1 MKKKLVLI
9 IACIVTIVM
18 GFAGCGNSNFGIVVN
33 EDLNIEITAEN
44 ADKDMTGAASTFTV
58 GEGDDVHIEPNFE
71 EGKVL
76 VEFYPIDA
84 ADDANADAE
93 ELMKKGEPE
102 FDVEVSGT
110 EPIECGFAAGDYMV
124 NATVLEKANGTAVIS
139 LITAEEKDPWT
150 KVSSAAEAAKGAGN
164 MEDFEV
170 PQQLKINDL
179 TFSDPA
185 FSHLDGV
192 AQAYYESG
200 AIGIYVR
207 KACGIYGGPMTDR
220 DLESFPQHWTQQVGD
235 DKDDVVDCYGMEKD
249 SAIVIQWGDA
259 EECYTVTSQGLGGEE
274 YGMDAATVSRLED
287 VID

>member
-1 MKKKLVLI
+1 MKKKLVLM
-9 IACIVTIVM
+9 IACIVAIVM
-18 GFAGCGNSNFGIVVN
+18 GFAGCGSSNFGVVVN

-235 DKDDVVDCYGMEKD
+235 DKDDVVECYGMEKD

>member
-18 GFAGCGNSNFGIVVN
+18 GFAGCGSSNFGVVVN

-110 EPIECGFAAGDYMV
+110 EPIECGFAAGDYLV
-124 NATVLEKANGTAVIS
+124 NATVLEKASGTAVIS

-150 KVSSAAEAAKGAGN
+150 KVSSAAEAVKGAGGI
-164 MEDFEV
+164 EDLEV

-185 FSHLDGV
+185 FSYLDGV

-207 KACGIYGGPMTDR
+207 KAGGIYGGPMTDR
-220 DLESFPQHWTQQVGD
+220 DLKSFPQHWTQQVGD
-235 DKDDVVDCYGMEKD
+235 DADDTVDCYGMEKD
-249 SAIVIQWGDA
+249 SAIVIQWGDT
-259 EECYTVTSQGLGGEE
+259 EEFYTVTSQGLGGEE
-274 YGMDAATVSRLED
+274 YGMDAATVSWLED